1 MKKTVFAFTAA
12 LSLALPLLAQ
22 DATEAPFVAP
32 TSADITWACPSGF
45 EGQRLNVYNWTTYI
59 GNTTLADFE
68 RLCGVTIVYDNYD
81 SNESLIARLRQ
92 GNPGYDVA
100 FPTEYAILILA
111 REGLIQT
118 VDMSKIP
125 NYASNIPERWKGLF
139 YDPDEQ
145 YSVPY
150 LWGSA
155 GIGYNVNKV
164 AQVNSWNDLFNHSG
178 PTAWFGDPR
187 NMMSVGLLMLGH
199 DPNSTNPDEIRAA
212 RDYLLSKATNVVS
225 FHSDDGQAQLE
236 AGNVDMVVEYDGDMY
251 TMMAECQCDDFD
263 YAIPQEGAPLN
274 VAAMVIPTGAQN
286 PALAHVF
293 MDYILDPVV
302 SAMII
307 NDTSY
312 PGLNQAAIDAD
323 LILPQLLATSVYQLS
338 EEEFARMYFLQ
349 DVGEAEQ
356 LYNDAWD
363 EIRILAGP

>member
-1 MKKTVFAFTAA
+1 MKKTTFTFAAV
-12 LSLALPLLAQ
+12 LVLALPLLAQ
-22 DATEAPFVAP
+22 NANPTPFVAP
-32 TSADITWACPSGF
+32 TSADITWTCPPGF
-45 EGQRLNVYNWTTYI
+45 QGQQLNVYNWTTYI
-59 GNTTLADFE
+59 GNDTLADFE
-68 RLCGVTIVYDNYD
+68 RLCGVTVVYDNYD

-100 FPTEYAILILA
+100 FPTEYAVLILA
-111 REGLIQT
+111 REGLLQT
-118 VDMSKIP
+118 IDMNKIP
-125 NYASNIPERWKGLF
+125 NYATNIPKRWKGLF
-139 YDPDEQ
+139 HDPNEQ

-155 GIGYNVNKV
+155 GIGYNVNKIAEV
-164 AQVNSWNDLFNHSG
+164 TSWNDLFNYNG

-212 RDYLLSKATNVVS
+212 RDYLLEKAANVVS

-236 AGNVDMVVEYDGDMY
+236 AGNVDMVVEYDGDVY
-251 TMMAECQCDDFD
+251 TMMAECQCGDFD

-293 MDYILDPVV
+293 IDYILDPVV
-302 SAMII
+302 GAMIV

-312 PGLNQAAIDAD
+312 PGLNQAAIDAG
-323 LILPQLLATSVYQLS
+323 LISPELLATSVYQLS
-338 EEEFARMYFLQ
+338 EEAFARMYFLQ

-363 EIRILAGP
+363 EIRILAGQ